1 MRQRL
6 LGSSMICGAAFM
18 AMSAGQ
24 AYAADNANEVTEIV
38 VTGSRIPTP
47 NLTSVSPVTA
57 IGSADIK
64 AQGVTRVEDMINSLP
79 QAFAAQGGSVSNG
92 SNGTATVNLRGLGAS
107 RTLVLIDG
115 RRLGPGNP
123 SSATAAVADLNF
135 IPSSLVERVDVLT
148 GGASAVYGADAVAG
162 VVNFI
167 MKKDFEGV
175 QVSAQWQTYQHSQ
188 NSDHVA
194 GIVKAKAATAADP
207 RQFALPNSNV
217 RDGDGAEV
225 TLTFGVNSPDG
236 KGNITA
242 YASYRQVNAILEA
255 NRDFSTCTLNSG
267 DDFSCGGSGTA
278 DPARFGS
285 FIVNGTT
292 FRPRLSVGDP
302 NVYNFGPTNYFQ
314 RPDERYTLGAF
325 AHYQVADWAEA
336 YSQVMF
342 MDDRSVAQIAPGG
355 IFAGTFKV
363 SCDNPFLSAPYA
375 TPFTSVVN
383 GVSVVR
389 TPAQALCGAN
399 AGVQGQFFT
408 GTVARRNTEG
418 GGRQSDFRHSSYRYV
433 VGMRGDLSDNWN
445 YDAYLDYTSTQFNQG
460 TLNYFQSERIA
471 KALNVRN
478 VNGTPTCV
486 SVIDGT
492 DPSCVPYNPF
502 QAGGVTKEALAYLQ
516 VPGYNGGNATERVAN
531 LTFGGDLGAYGI
543 KSPWAND
550 GVGVAFGGEY
560 RREHIDFHSDYVLA
574 AGLLSGTGGAS
585 PPIDKSFDVY
595 ELYGETRIPIAQDQ
609 AWAKSLSM
617 ELAYRYSDYSYGI
630 STNTYKAGG
639 DWVPFDGLR
648 LRASYQRAVRAPNLV
663 ELYGPQNVVLDGVT
677 DPCAGLTLAKDA
689 AQIATCAKAFNLTQA
704 QVLAIEKNPA
714 AQYQGLTG
722 GNPNLKP
729 ELSDTYSLGFVVQP
743 SFAPGLNFS
752 LDWFDIKVDQ
762 YISGIGADQILK
774 QCVDTQA
781 SYFCNLVHRGTN
793 GTLFLDNDGYVID
806 TTLNTGSLHT
816 SGVDFAANYR
826 TSLDIIGLQDMG
838 SVSFA
843 LATTWLD
850 KLETQ
855 SLPGGPTVD
864 CAGLFGSICT
874 GLGGSTGP
882 NPVWRHKFRATW
894 NTPFPLDLALS
905 AQVRYFSKVD
915 LDAYDNQVGLNNP
928 DTQYLTDKQLGSRTY
943 LDLLATFTIK
953 DNYNFRIGVNNV
965 LDKDPPLTG
974 QSNCP
979 AGACNGNTFPVTY
992 DALGRYFFVG
1002 LTADF

>member
-1 MRQRL
+1 LKPNSIRERL
-6 LGSSMICGAAFM
+6 LASSMICGAALL
-18 AMSAGQ
+18 ATQ
-24 AYAADNANEVTEIV
+24 AHAADTATDVTEIV

-57 IGSADIK
+57 IGSADIR

-79 QAFAAQGGSVSNG
+79 QAFAAQGGSISNG

-123 SSATAAVADLNF
+123 SSATSAVADLNF

-175 QVSAQWQTYQHSQ
+175 RVDAQWSTYQHNQ
-188 NSDHVA
+188 HSDHVQDIVRARAA
-194 GIVKAKAATAADP
+194 GANDP
-207 RQFALPNSNV
+207 SQFALPNSNV

-242 YASYRQVNAILEA
+242 YASYRQINAILQG
-255 NRDFSTCTLNSG
+255 NRDFSVCTLNSG

-278 DPARFGS
+278 SPARVGGFTVSG
-285 FIVNGTT
+285 NT
-292 FRPRLSVGDP
+292 FRARNSATD
-302 NVYNFGPTNYFQ
+302 VYNFGPANFYQ

-355 IFAGTFKV
+355 IFAGTFNIN
-363 SCDNPFLSAPYA
+363 CDNAFL
-375 TPFTSVVN
+375 TT
-383 GVSVVR
+383 
-389 TPAQALCGAN
+389 AQ
-399 AGVQGQFFT
+399 QGQLCPTTPGSATDNFT
-408 GTVARRNTEG
+408 GTVAKRNVEG

-433 VGMRGDLSDNWN
+433 VGLKGDLSDNWN
-445 YDAYLDYTSTQFNQG
+445 YDAYLDYTATQFNSGQ
-460 TLNYFQSERIA
+460 TAYFQTSRIQNSLIA
-471 KALNVRN
+471 RRN
-478 VNGTPTCV
+478 AAGQIVCQ
-486 SVIDGT
+486 SVIDGS
-492 DPSCVPYNPF
+492 DPSCVPYNIF
-502 QAGGVTKEALAYLQ
+502 QEGQVTSAALNYLQ
-516 VPGYNGGNATERVAN
+516 VPSYNFGNATERVAN
-531 LTFGGDLGAYGI
+531 LTFGGDLSAYGI

-560 RREHIDFHSDYVLA
+560 RREHVDFKADFVDQ
-574 AGLLSGTGGAS
+574 AGLLNGSGGAS
-585 PPIDKSFDVY
+585 PPIDRSFDVY
-595 ELYGETRIPIAQDQ
+595 DLYGEARIPIAQDQ
-609 AWAKSLSM
+609 PWAKSLNL

-639 DWVPFDGLR
+639 DWVPIDGLR
-648 LRASYQRAVRAPNLV
+648 MRASYQRAVRAPNIV
-663 ELYGPQNVVLDGVT
+663 ELYGPQNVVLDGTT
-677 DPCAGLTLAKDA
+677 DPCAGLTAGSSLV
-689 AQIATCAKAFNLTQA
+689 ATCATAFNLTTA

-714 AQYQGLTG
+714 NQYNGLTG
-722 GNPNLKP
+722 GNPNLEP
-729 ELSDTYSLGFVVQP
+729 ELSDTVTVGFVVQP
-743 SFAPGLNFS
+743 SFVPGLNFS
-752 LDWFDIKVDQ
+752 ADWFDIKVDK
-762 YISGIGADQILK
+762 YISGIGADNIIN
-774 QCVDTQA
+774 QCVDTLNPF
-781 SYFCNLVHRGTN
+781 FCGLVHRGAN
-793 GTLFLDNDGYVID
+793 GTLFLGTDGYITD

-816 SGVDFAANYR
+816 TGVDFTANYR

-838 SVSFA
+838 GVSFS
-843 LATTWLD
+843 LASTWLD

-855 SLPGGPTVD
+855 SLPGGDTID
-864 CAGLFGSICT
+864 CAGLYGAICA
-874 GLGGSTGP
+874 GLGGSTSP
-882 NPVWRHKFRATW
+882 NPEWRHKFRATW

-905 AQVRYFSKVD
+905 AQVRYFSSVD
-915 LDAYDNQVGLNNP
+915 LDVTSSQKGLGGATP
-928 DTQYLTDKQLGSRTY
+928 VVRGDGLDTDLKLGARTY
-943 LDLLATFTIK
+943 LDLLATFTVK

-965 LDKDPPLTG
+965 LDKDPPLNG
-974 QSNCP
+974 ASNCP
-979 AGACNGNTFPVTY
+979 SGPCNGNTWPQVY

>member
-1 MRQRL
+1 LKNNSMRERL

-18 AMSAGQ
+18 ALSAGQ
-24 AYAADNANEVTEIV
+24 AYAADASNEVTEIV

-79 QAFAAQGGSVSNG
+79 QAFAAQGGSISNG

-123 SSATAAVADLNF
+123 SSATSAVADLNF
-135 IPSSLVERVDVLT
+135 IPGSLVERVDVLT

-175 QVSAQWQTYQHSQ
+175 QVNAQWQTYQHSQ
-188 NSDHVA
+188 HSDHLQS
-194 GIVKAKAATAADP
+194 IIKAKAAGANDP
-207 RQFALPNSNV
+207 SQFALPNSNV

-236 KGNITA
+236 KGNVTA
-242 YASYRQVNAILEA
+242 YASYRRINAILEG
-255 NRDFSTCTLNSG
+255 NRDFSVCTLNSG
-267 DDFSCGGSGTA
+267 ADFSCGGSGTA
-278 DPARFGS
+278 SPARVGNFTVSG
-285 FIVNGTT
+285 NT
-292 FRPRLSVGDP
+292 FRARNATTD
-302 NVYNFGPTNYFQ
+302 VYNFGPTNYFQ

-325 AHYQVADWAEA
+325 AHYQIADWAEA

-355 IFAGTFKV
+355 IFAGTF
-363 SCDNPFLSAPYA
+363 SINCDNAFLTAAQQAQLCPA
-375 TPFTSVVN
+375 TPGST
-383 GVSVVR
+383 
-389 TPAQALCGAN
+389 TAK
-399 AGVQGQFFT
+399 FT
-408 GTVARRNTEG
+408 GIVAKRNIEG

-433 VGMRGDLSDNWN
+433 VGLKGDLSDNWN
-445 YDAYLDYTSTQFNQG
+445 YDAYLDYTATQFTAGQ
-460 TLNYFQSERIA
+460 TAYFQTQRINNALIA
-471 KALNVRN
+471 KKNAAGAIV
-478 VNGTPTCV
+478 CQ

-492 DPSCVPYNPF
+492 DTSCVPYNIF
-502 QAGGVTKEALAYLQ
+502 QEGQVTAAALNYLQ
-516 VPGYNGGNATERVAN
+516 VPSYNLGNASERVAN

-543 KSPWAND
+543 KSPWASD

-560 RREHIDFHSDYVLA
+560 RREHVDFVADFVA
-574 AGLLSGTGGAS
+574 TAGLLNGAGGAS
-585 PPIDKSFDVY
+585 PPINKSFDVY

-609 AWAKSLSM
+609 PWAKSLSM

-630 STNTYKAGG
+630 STNTYKVGG
-639 DWVPFDGLR
+639 DWAPIDGLR
-648 LRASYQRAVRAPNLV
+648 LRGSYQRAVRAPNIV
-663 ELYGPQNVVLDGVT
+663 ELYGPQNVVLDGTT
-677 DPCAGLTLAKDA
+677 DPCAGLTAGA
-689 AQIATCAKAFNLTQA
+689 ALVAQCAKAFNLTTA

-714 AQYQGLTG
+714 NQYLGLTG
-722 GNPNLKP
+722 GNPNLDP
-729 ELSDTYSLGFVVQP
+729 ELSDTVTFGFVAQP

-752 LDWFDIKVDQ
+752 ADWFDIKVDK
-762 YISGIGADQILK
+762 YISGIGADTIIK
-774 QCVDTQA
+774 QCVDTLNPF
-781 SYFCNLVHRGTN
+781 FCGLVHRDAGGSLWLSN
-793 GTLFLDNDGYVID
+793 QGYVID

-816 SGVDFAANYR
+816 TGVDFAANYR
-826 TSLDIIGLQDMG
+826 TSLDILGLNDMG

-855 SLPGGPTVD
+855 SLPGGQSVD
-864 CAGLFGSICT
+864 CSGLYGAICS
-874 GLGGSTGP
+874 GLGGSNAP
-882 NPVWRHKFRATW
+882 NPEWRHKFRATW

-905 AQVRYFSKVD
+905 AQVRYYSQVD
-915 LDAYDNQVGLNNP
+915 LDLTSSQPLLGGSAP
-928 DTQYLTDKQLGSRTY
+928 ATTPLTDLKLGARTY
-943 LDLLATFTIK
+943 LDLLAAFTIK
-953 DNYNFRIGVNNV
+953 DNYNFRMGVNNV
-965 LDKDPPLTG
+965 LDKDPPLNG
-974 QSNCP
+974 ASNCP
-979 AGACNGNTFPVTY
+979 SGPCNGNTFPQLY

-1002 LTADF
+1002 VTADF